1 MDVREEYLATTV
13 AGASPVQRLVLL
25 LEAAERFIRISQRE
39 IDKNNH
45 EGVHKNIEKAQNIY
59 LELFCTL
66 DQDAGDFVSN
76 LQGLYYLIYNNLLSA
91 DVEKNPELLADCL
104 KTAQGI
110 TSMWK
115 DAIDKYNDDKTALNG
130 KSQKIEGLDIHG

>member
-1 MDVREEYLATTV
+1 MDVREEYLANAV

-25 LEAAERFIRISQRE
+25 LEAAERFIRISQQE
-39 IDKNNH
+39 LDKKNH

-91 DVEKNPELLADCL
+91 DVEKNPEILANCL

-110 TSMWK
+110 TGMWK
-115 DAIDKYNDDKTALNG
+115 DAIDKFHEDEAALNG
-130 KSQKIEGLDIHG
+130 KSRKIRSLDIHG